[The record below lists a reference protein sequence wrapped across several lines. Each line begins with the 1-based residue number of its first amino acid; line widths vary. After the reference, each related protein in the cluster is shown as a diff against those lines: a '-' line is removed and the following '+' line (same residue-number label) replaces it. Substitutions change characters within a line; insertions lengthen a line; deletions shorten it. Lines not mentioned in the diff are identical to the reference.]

1 MLGAADQLGAGS
13 ADHTHSHHYHH
24 LLLRLASNN
33 PGHAIPQA
41 TLIPQLHTRPP
52 PLTPGNLTKCSE
64 KVQIAPLC
72 QYEVELP
79 PPLLGNCYYLH
90 GVGVPQT
97 VLVAVV
103 ELLHVAEG
111 LERHVE
117 DRQGGSSP
125 PHLLLPGKPLVRL
138 PASNLDAFVPPTEAG
153 HHLTTAHLRAH
164 LTSHTF

>member
-41 TLIPQLHTRPP
+41 TLIPQLRTRPP

-111 LERHVE
+111 LEGHVE
-117 DRQGGSSP
+117 DREGGSSP